1 LQTRAGNEHDSAN
14 IALATSVHG
23 SILRRLGT
31 NTFDR
36 GIKRARFSVLTGVK
50 HPSILVEC
58 GFLSHPYEARLVH
71 TESYRVTIAKGIT
84 AAVMKYRGA
93 VSKKPAP

>member
-1 LQTRAGNEHDSAN
+1 
-14 IALATSVHG
+14 
-23 SILRRLGT
+23 
-31 NTFDR
+31 
-36 GIKRARFSVLTGVK
+36 VLTGVK